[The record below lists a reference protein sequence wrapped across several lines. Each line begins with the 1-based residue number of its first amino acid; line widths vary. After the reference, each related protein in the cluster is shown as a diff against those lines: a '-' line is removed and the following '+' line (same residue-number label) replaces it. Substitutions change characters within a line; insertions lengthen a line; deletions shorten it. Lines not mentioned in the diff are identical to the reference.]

1 MMWHSESFIPCLDI
15 HLSHGYYSTA
25 APADLVPDKDSATFF
40 RKQGWIFRKR
50 EANRWM
56 LLRSSE
62 SAHED
67 FALTFDVV
75 PTDPLFHYVT
85 ERADTEGGELERIG
99 QNGTWALLTATSKP
113 DAVTTV
119 RILFLPPEKQ
129 LEFIL
134 VPRHT
139 DTSAVIG
146 LREVRNRVEFLP
158 PEKFPGIPGA
168 WRVAGKDKTAL
179 REDAGYRFQLWE
191 KRDSGERLLADGIPP
206 PRPDE
211 SSPVNSHHSIT
222 TYFYY

>member
-1 MMWHSESFIPCLDI
+1 MSRREKYVPCMEI
-15 HLSHGYYSTA
+15 AARHGYYSS
-25 APADLVPDKDSATFF
+25 APPVDLVPDGETSRFF
-40 RKQGWIFRKR
+40 RRSGFIFRR
-50 EANRWM
+50 LGGGSWL
-56 LLRSSE
+56 LLRPE
-62 SAHED
+62 GDDGNGRVA
-67 FALTFDVV
+67 FRVI